1 MLAKLFGF
9 LHKKDENVKSNRWIF
24 GAMLAFGFVG
34 LIASFIL
41 SVEKVHLLQ
50 DPTAELSCSINVVL
64 NCASVMETWQSS
76 LFGFPNPFIGL
87 MAYPVVIT
95 VAVAGLAGVRF
106 PRPFMFAVQIG
117 YGLGLIFAYW
127 LFFQSVYV
135 IQILCPW
142 CLFVTAA
149 TTLLFESLLRY
160 NLRENNL
167 YLPKKTHKKALAF
180 LQKDYDKMLV
190 AVWLLVM
197 TALVF
202 IQFGEGLFA

>member
-1 MLAKLFGF
+1 MLTKLFDF
-9 LHKKDENVKSNRWIF
+9 LHKNDETTKSNRWIF
-24 GAMLAFGFVG
+24 GTMLVFGIVG
-34 LIASFIL
+34 LVASFIL
-41 SVEKVHLLQ
+41 SVEKIHLLQ
-50 DPTAELSCSINVVL
+50 DPSAELSCSINVVL

-76 LFGFPNPFIGL
+76 LFGFPNPLIGL

-95 VAVAGLAGVRF
+95 LAVAGLAGVRF
-106 PRPFMFAVQIG
+106 PRAFMFAAQIG

-127 LFFQSVYV
+127 LFFESVYV

-142 CLFVTAA
+142 CLFVTVA
-149 TTLLFESLLRY
+149 TTILFETLLRY

-167 YLPKKTHKKALAF
+167 YLSKNAHKKALA
-180 LQKDYDKMLV
+180 LLKKDYDKVFV

-197 TALVF
+197 TVLVF

>member
-9 LHKKDENVKSNRWIF
+9 LHKKDENARSNRWIF
-24 GAMLAFGFVG
+24 GTMLAFGIVG

-41 SVEKVHLLQ
+41 SVEKVRLLQ

-87 MAYPVVIT
+87 MTYPVVIT

-106 PRPFMFAVQIG
+106 PRPFMFAAQIG

-167 YLPKKTHKKALAF
+167 YLSKKTHKKALAF

-190 AVWLLVM
+190 AVWLLVT

>member
-1 MLAKLFGF
+1 ML
-9 LHKKDENVKSNRWIF
+9 IF
-24 GAMLAFGFVG
+24 GVVG
-34 LIASFIL
+34 LTASFIL
-41 SVEKVHLLQ
+41 AVEKIHLIENPNAQL
-50 DPTAELSCSINVVL
+50 TCSINLVL
-64 NCASVMETWQSS
+64 NCASVMQTWQSS
-76 LFGFPNPFIGL
+76 LFGFPNPYIGM

-106 PRPFMFAVQIG
+106 PRSFMFAAQIC

-149 TTLLFESLLRY
+149 TTILFDALLRY
-160 NLRENNL
+160 NVRENNL
-167 YLPKKTHKKALAF
+167 YLSKRVHKKAVKLF
-180 LQKDYDKMLV
+180 EKDFDKLFVAAWLV
-190 AVWLLVM
+190 VM
-197 TALVF
+197 AALVF